1 MPSLRPRQIKHRRR
15 VVFQEWDFT
24 LEANSLSFNIQQ
36 SHLTTKII
44 FKNETLHLR
53 QVSLKRGISDEVD
66 FKVLEAIVTA

>member
-1 MPSLRPRQIKHRRR
+1 MHIQGGAAS
-15 VVFQEWDFT
+15 T
-24 LEANSLSFNIQQ
+24 LANILSFNIQQ

-53 QVSLKRGISDEVD
+53 QVALKRGISDEVD